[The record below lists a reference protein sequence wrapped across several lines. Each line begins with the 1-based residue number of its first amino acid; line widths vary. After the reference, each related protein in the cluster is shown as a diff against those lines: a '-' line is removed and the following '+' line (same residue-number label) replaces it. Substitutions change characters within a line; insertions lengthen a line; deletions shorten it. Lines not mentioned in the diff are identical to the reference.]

1 MVASSVAAVDAV
13 RAAAVVSS
21 SHALPKAVCRSRAIN
36 RLAATAK
43 GNRQVKGSAV
53 AVRVNRLT
61 HSNLEARP

>member
-1 MVASSVAAVDAV
+1 
-13 RAAAVVSS
+13 VVSS
-21 SHALPKAVCRSRAIN
+21 SRAEPKAVRRSRAIN

-43 GNRQVKGSAV
+43 GNRQEKDSAV